1 MAAVIYTLTG
11 IILYVTA
18 DWLLRRLESR
28 AGRVFENRT
37 LVFFGILLSMA
48 LVAFAVIRSLVGT

>member
-11 IILYVTA
+11 IILYVAA